1 MYPTDDTIVAISSAA
16 GAGARAIVRLSG
28 PDALSLAGRV
38 FTPEHPA
45 PALEAVGGFR
55 CVDGLL
61 AIEPAGID
69 LPARAYV
76 FRAPRSYTRQ
86 DVVELHLPGSPA
98 AAGAL
103 VDALVAAG
111 ARQAGPG
118 EFTARAFFS
127 GRIDLSAAEAVADV
141 INAADD
147 AQLRSAM
154 SVLGGRVSRL
164 CRGASAR
171 LAEAMATVEASIDL
185 ADEDIHLADA
195 RELSIALAGEARGLR
210 SAAQTA
216 GDMPETAHQP
226 CVVLAG
232 RPNVGKS
239 SLLNALTGQDRAI
252 VSALAGTTRDV
263 LAAPLS
269 LPSGQAAILQDAAG
283 FAQRTETDTKD
294 AAPSSGV
301 AAIVFCQ
308 PSIKG
313 CHASVLGSMS
323 PSPGTCFLRRKHGT
337 PAVRDATDKAL
348 ADRETLAAADQDS
361 LADAA
366 DNAAQ
371 AAVRRADVVC
381 FVLDAAEGLTPEDAN
396 LLERLRQANPNAPMI
411 VLANKADK
419 GIGNCGLRI
428 ADCGLGIA
436 CHGAAEG
443 EAGRLGLS
451 GPKGRQHLAGGVSP
465 RKESFYKQSPE
476 GATERTQVDANGSAF
491 CRPSGAH
498 SDGVPQTGGLRPRLN
513 TSAPSGAKENR
524 KSGLPGTTHSLPV
537 LLTSAV
543 TGQGLDELRGRLGE
557 LLGSSVWR
565 SGEQLGLHARQKRCI
580 LAASA
585 GADRAADLLAGAA
598 DIADVAELVAIEL
611 RAALAELGQVSPDAA
626 GYVSEEILGRIFAR
640 FCVGK

>member
-28 PDALSLAGRV
+28 PAALSLAGRV

-164 CRGASAR
+164 CRDASAA
-171 LAEAMATVEASIDL
+171 LAEAMATVEAAIDL
-185 ADEDIHLADA
+185 ADEDIRLADA
-195 RELSIALAGEARGLR
+195 RELSAALAGEARGLR

-216 GDMPETAHQP
+216 GEMHETANQP
-226 CVVLAG
+226 RVVLAG

-263 LAAPLS
+263 LAAPLA
-269 LPSGQAAILQDAAG
+269 LPSGQAAILQDVAG

-323 PSPGTCFLRRKHGT
+323 PSPGTCLLRRTHGT
-337 PAVRDATDKAL
+337 PAVRDVTDKAL

-361 LADAA
+361 LAAAA

-381 FVLDAAEGLTPEDAN
+381 FVFDGTDGLTPEDAN
-396 LLERLRQANPNAPMI
+396 LLQRLRQANPNAPMI
-411 VLANKADK
+411 VLANKADLS
-419 GIGNCGLRI
+419 IADCGLRI
-428 ADCGLGIA
+428 ADSSIADCPGAPGRIADSSIADCGLRIA
-436 CHGAAEG
+436 DSSIVNCPGAPGTLSSASSSPI
-443 EAGRLGLS
+443 APVSSSASS
-451 GPKGRQHLAGGVSP
+451 GPKGR
-465 RKESFYKQSPE
+465 
-476 GATERTQVDANGSAF
+476 
-491 CRPSGAH
+491 
-498 SDGVPQTGGLRPRLN
+498 LN
-513 TSAPSGAKENR
+513 TVAPFGAGEDD
-524 KSGLPGTTHSLPV
+524 KSELMTGDNPLPV
-537 LLTSAV
+537 LFTSAV
-543 TGQGLDELRGRLGE
+543 TGQGLDELRRRLGE

-565 SGEQLGLHARQKRCI
+565 SGEQLGLHDRQKRCI
-580 LAASA
+580 LAAAA

-598 DIADVAELVAIEL
+598 DIADVAELVAVEL
-611 RAALAELGQVSPDAA
+611 RAVLAELGQVSPDAA

>member
-16 GAGARAIVRLSG
+16 GAAARAIVRLSG
-28 PDALSLAGRV
+28 PGALSLAGRL
-38 FTPEHPA
+38 FTPQHPTA
-45 PALEAVGGFR
+45 ALTAVGGFSF
-55 CVDGLL
+55 VDGLL
-61 AIEPAGID
+61 AIEPAAID

-86 DVVELHLPGSPA
+86 DVVELHMPGSPA

-147 AQLRSAM
+147 AQLRLAM

-164 CRGASAR
+164 CRDASAR

-185 ADEDIHLADA
+185 PDEGIHLADA
-195 RELSIALAGEARGLR
+195 RELSAALAGEARELR
-210 SAAQTA
+210 TAAQTA
-216 GDMPETAHQP
+216 AEMPETAHQP
-226 CVVLAG
+226 RVVLAG

-283 FAQRTETDTKD
+283 FARPDD
-294 AAPSSGV
+294 
-301 AAIVFCQ
+301 
-308 PSIKG
+308 
-313 CHASVLGSMS
+313 S
-323 PSPGTCFLRRKHGT
+323 PAGN
-337 PAVRDATDKAL
+337 D
-348 ADRETLAAADQDS
+348 TLAA
-361 LADAA
+361 AA
-366 DNAAQ
+366 DNAAH
-371 AAVRRADVVC
+371 AALRRADVVC
-381 FVLDAAEGLTPEDAN
+381 FVLDAADGLTPDDAA
-396 LLERLRQANPNAPMI
+396 LLQRLRQANPAAPMI

-419 GIGNCGLRI
+419 RTTDPSQIGQIGDSHLFSKAEIGDCPYF
-428 ADCGLGIA
+428 AD
-436 CHGAAEG
+436 
-443 EAGRLGLS
+443 
-451 GPKGRQHLAGGVSP
+451 
-465 RKESFYKQSPE
+465 
-476 GATERTQVDANGSAF
+476 
-491 CRPSGAH
+491 
-498 SDGVPQTGGLRPRLN
+498 
-513 TSAPSGAKENR
+513 
-524 KSGLPGTTHSLPV
+524 V

-543 TGQGLDELRGRLGE
+543 TGQGLDELRRRLGE
-557 LLGSSVWR
+557 LLGSSVWL

-580 LAASA
+580 LAAAA
-585 GADRAADLLAGAA
+585 GAQRAADLLAAAA
-598 DIADVAELVAIEL
+598 DIADVAELAAVEL
-611 RAALAELGQVSPDAA
+611 RAALAELGQVSPDAG

>member
-111 ARQAGPG
+111 ARQAEPG

-147 AQLRSAM
+147 AQLRLAM

-164 CRGASAR
+164 CRDASAR

-283 FAQRTETDTKD
+283 FAFGYAVASAGFARPGDSI
-294 AAPSSGV
+294 AAGFVRPGDSI
-301 AAIVFCQ
+301 AAGF
-308 PSIKG
+308 
-313 CHASVLGSMS
+313 AR
-323 PSPGTCFLRRKHGT
+323 PG
-337 PAVRDATDKAL
+337 
-348 ADRETLAAADQDS
+348 DS
-361 LADAA
+361 LADHDTLSAAA

-381 FVLDAAEGLTPEDAN
+381 FVLDAAEGLTPEDAD
-396 LLERLRQANPNAPMI
+396 LLQRLRQANPNAPMI

-443 EAGRLGLS
+443 EAGRIACHGAAEGEAGRLGLS
-451 GPKGRQHLAGGVSP
+451 GPKGRQYLAGGVSP

>member
-16 GAGARAIVRLSG
+16 GAAARAIVRLSG

-38 FTPEHPA
+38 FMPESPTA
-45 PALEAVGGFR
+45 ALEAMGGFR
-55 CVDGLL
+55 CVDGVVSFG
-61 AIEPAGID
+61 PASAPID

-103 VDALVAAG
+103 VDALAAAG

-164 CRGASAR
+164 CRDASAR
-171 LAEAMATVEASIDL
+171 LAEAMATAEASIDL

-195 RELSIALAGEARGLR
+195 RELSAALAGEARGLR
-210 SAAQTA
+210 AAAQTA
-216 GDMPETAHQP
+216 GEMPETAHQP
-226 CVVLAG
+226 RVVLAG

-283 FAQRTETDTKD
+283 FARPGGSLGGNDTLS
-294 AAPSSGV
+294 AAV
-301 AAIVFCQ
+301 
-308 PSIKG
+308 
-313 CHASVLGSMS
+313 
-323 PSPGTCFLRRKHGT
+323 
-337 PAVRDATDKAL
+337 
-348 ADRETLAAADQDS
+348 
-361 LADAA
+361 

-381 FVLDAAEGLTPEDAN
+381 FVLDAAEGPTPEDAD

-411 VLANKADK
+411 VLANKAD
-419 GIGNCGLRI
+419 LSI
-428 ADCGLGIA
+428 ADCGPA
-436 CHGAAEG
+436 FAEAT
-443 EAGRLGLS
+443 AGKLRN
-451 GPKGRQHLAGGVSP
+451 LAVL
-465 RKESFYKQSPE
+465 F
-476 GATERTQVDANGSAF
+476 
-491 CRPSGAH
+491 
-498 SDGVPQTGGLRPRLN
+498 
-513 TSAPSGAKENR
+513 TS
-524 KSGLPGTTHSLPV
+524 T
-537 LLTSAV
+537 V
-543 TGQGLDELRGRLGE
+543 TGQGLDELRRHLGE

-565 SGEQLGLHARQKRCI
+565 SGEQLGLHARQRRCI
-580 LAASA
+580 LAASV

-598 DIADVAELVAIEL
+598 DIADVAELVAVEL

>member
-283 FAQRTETDTKD
+283 FAFGY
-294 AAPSSGV
+294 AV
-301 AAIVFCQ
+301 ASAGF
-308 PSIKG
+308 
-313 CHASVLGSMS
+313 AR
-323 PSPGTCFLRRKHGT
+323 PG
-337 PAVRDATDKAL
+337 
-348 ADRETLAAADQDS
+348 DS
-361 LADAA
+361 LGDHDTLSAAA

-381 FVLDAAEGLTPEDAN
+381 FVLDAAEGLTPEDAD
-396 LLERLRQANPNAPMI
+396 LLQRLRQANPNAPMI
-411 VLANKADK
+411 VLANKADLS
-419 GIGNCGLRI
+419 IADCGLRI

>member
-28 PDALSLAGRV
+28 SDALSLAGRV
-38 FTPEHPA
+38 FTPEHLA

-147 AQLRSAM
+147 AQLRLAM

-283 FAQRTETDTKD
+283 FAFGY
-294 AAPSSGV
+294 AV
-301 AAIVFCQ
+301 ASAGFAFGYAVAGAGFAR
-308 PSIKG
+308 PGDS
-313 CHASVLGSMS
+313 LGD
-323 PSPGTCFLRRKHGT
+323 H
-337 PAVRDATDKAL
+337 D
-348 ADRETLAAADQDS
+348 TLAA
-361 LADAA
+361 AA

-381 FVLDAAEGLTPEDAN
+381 FVLDAAEGLTPEDAD

-411 VLANKADK
+411 VLANKADLS
-419 GIGNCGLRI
+419 IADCGLRI
-428 ADCGLGIA
+428 ADLGLPIGGIVVTSEV
-436 CHGAAEG
+436 EG
-443 EAGRLGLS
+443 RISLS
-451 GPKGRQHLAGGVSP
+451 GPKGRQYLAGPWGPLRGGVSP
-465 RKESFYKQSPE
+465 RKEPLYKQSPE
-476 GATERTQVDANGSAF
+476 GATEAAGHLPIVF
-491 CRPSGAH
+491 
-498 SDGVPQTGGLRPRLN
+498 
-513 TSAPSGAKENR
+513 TSAM
-524 KSGLPGTTHSLPV
+524 
-537 LLTSAV
+537 
-543 TGQGLDELRGRLGE
+543 TGQGLDELRRLLGE

-565 SGEQLGLHARQKRCI
+565 SGEQLGLHDRQKRRI
-580 LAASA
+580 LAAAA
-585 GADRAADLLAGAA
+585 GTQRAADLLAGVA
-598 DIADVAELVAIEL
+598 DIADVAELVAVEL

>member
-28 PDALSLAGRV
+28 SDALSLAGRV
-38 FTPEHPA
+38 FTPEHLA

-283 FAQRTETDTKD
+283 FAFGY
-294 AAPSSGV
+294 AV
-301 AAIVFCQ
+301 ASAGFAFGYAVAGAGFAR
-308 PSIKG
+308 PGDS
-313 CHASVLGSMS
+313 LGD
-323 PSPGTCFLRRKHGT
+323 H
-337 PAVRDATDKAL
+337 D
-348 ADRETLAAADQDS
+348 TLAA
-361 LADAA
+361 AA

-381 FVLDAAEGLTPEDAN
+381 FVLDAAEGLTPEDAD

-411 VLANKADK
+411 VLANKADLS
-419 GIGNCGLRI
+419 IADCGLRI
-428 ADCGLGIA
+428 ADLGLPIGGIVVTSEV
-436 CHGAAEG
+436 EG
-443 EAGRLGLS
+443 RISLS
-451 GPKGRQHLAGGVSP
+451 GPKGRQYLAGPWGPLRGGVSP
-465 RKESFYKQSPE
+465 RKEPLYKQSPE
-476 GATERTQVDANGSAF
+476 GATEAAG
-491 CRPSGAH
+491 H
-498 SDGVPQTGGLRPRLN
+498 
-513 TSAPSGAKENR
+513 
-524 KSGLPGTTHSLPV
+524 LPIV
-537 LLTSAV
+537 FTSAV
-543 TGQGLDELRGRLGE
+543 TGQGLDELRRRLGE
-557 LLGSSVWR
+557 LLGSSVWL
-565 SGEQLGLHARQKRCI
+565 SGEQLGLNDRQKRCI
-580 LAASA
+580 LAAAA
-585 GADRAADLLAGAA
+585 GTDLAAGLLAGVA
-598 DIADVAELVAIEL
+598 DIADVAELVAVEL
-611 RAALAELGQVSPDAA
+611 RAVLAELGQVSPDAA

>member
-28 PDALSLAGRV
+28 SDALSLAGRV
-38 FTPEHPA
+38 FTPEHLA

-86 DVVELHLPGSPA
+86 DVVELHLPGSPV

-283 FAQRTETDTKD
+283 FAFGY
-294 AAPSSGV
+294 AV
-301 AAIVFCQ
+301 ASAGF
-308 PSIKG
+308 
-313 CHASVLGSMS
+313 AR
-323 PSPGTCFLRRKHGT
+323 PG
-337 PAVRDATDKAL
+337 
-348 ADRETLAAADQDS
+348 DS
-361 LADAA
+361 LGDHDTLSAAA

-381 FVLDAAEGLTPEDAN
+381 FVLDAAEGLTPEDAD
-396 LLERLRQANPNAPMI
+396 LLQRLRQANPNAPMI
-411 VLANKADK
+411 VLANKADLS
-419 GIGNCGLRI
+419 IADCGLRI

-498 SDGVPQTGGLRPRLN
+498 SEGVPQTGGLRPRPN
-513 TSAPSGAKENR
+513 TVAPSGAREDEKAHKCIACHGE
-524 KSGLPGTTHSLPV
+524 TVPV
-537 LLTSAV
+537 LFTSAV
-543 TGQGLDELRGRLGE
+543 TGQGLDELRRRLGE

-580 LAASA
+580 LAAAA
-585 GADRAADLLAGAA
+585 GTQRAADLLAGAA

-611 RAALAELGQVSPDAA
+611 RVALGELGQVSPDAA

>member
-38 FTPEHPA
+38 FAPEHPA

-55 CVDGLL
+55 CVDGVVSFG
-61 AIEPAGID
+61 PASAPID

-154 SVLGGRVSRL
+154 SVLGGKVSRL
-164 CRGASAR
+164 CRDAAAR

-185 ADEDIHLADA
+185 AGEDIHLADA

-210 SAAQTA
+210 AAARTA
-216 GDMPETAHQP
+216 GEMPETANQP

-263 LAAPLS
+263 LAAPLA

-283 FAQRTETDTKD
+283 FAFGY
-294 AAPSSGV
+294 AV
-301 AAIVFCQ
+301 ASAGFAR
-308 PSIKG
+308 PGGS
-313 CHASVLGSMS
+313 LGD
-323 PSPGTCFLRRKHGT
+323 H
-337 PAVRDATDKAL
+337 D
-348 ADRETLAAADQDS
+348 TLAA
-361 LADAA
+361 AA
-366 DNAAQ
+366 DNAAH

-381 FVLDAAEGLTPEDAN
+381 FVLDAAEGLTPEDAD
-396 LLERLRQANPNAPMI
+396 LLDRLHQANPSAPMI
-411 VLANKADK
+411 VLANKAD
-419 GIGNCGLRI
+419 
-428 ADCGLGIA
+428 LGIA
-436 CHGAAEG
+436 IRQNRPERSRGADCDSTESSRAKSRG
-443 EAGRLGLS
+443 GLS
-451 GPKGRQHLAGGVSP
+451 IGML
-465 RKESFYKQSPE
+465 F
-476 GATERTQVDANGSAF
+476 
-491 CRPSGAH
+491 
-498 SDGVPQTGGLRPRLN
+498 
-513 TSAPSGAKENR
+513 
-524 KSGLPGTTHSLPV
+524 
-537 LLTSAV
+537 TSAV
-543 TGQGLDELRGRLGE
+543 TGQGLDELRRRLGE

-580 LAASA
+580 LAAAA
-585 GADRAADLLAGAA
+585 GAQRSADLLAGVAEV
-598 DIADVAELVAIEL
+598 ADVAELVAVEL

>member
-16 GAGARAIVRLSG
+16 GAGTRAIVRLSG
-28 PDALSLAGRV
+28 PAALSLAGRV
-38 FTPEHPA
+38 FAIEHPSA
-45 PALEAVGGFR
+45 GLEAVGGFR

-61 AIEPAGID
+61 AFGPALAPID

-86 DVVELHLPGSPA
+86 DVVELHIPGSPPV
-98 AAGAL
+98 AGAL

-141 INAADD
+141 INAAND
-147 AQLRSAM
+147 AQLRAAM

-164 CRGASAR
+164 CRDAADR

-185 ADEDIHLADA
+185 ADEDIHLAGA
-195 RELSIALAGEARGLR
+195 RELSIALAGEARELR
-210 SAAQTA
+210 AAAQTA
-216 GDMPETAHQP
+216 GEMPETANQP
-226 CVVLAG
+226 RVVLAG

-269 LPSGQAAILQDAAG
+269 LPSSQAAILQDAAG
-283 FAQRTETDTKD
+283 FAR
-294 AAPSSGV
+294 
-301 AAIVFCQ
+301 
-308 PSIKG
+308 
-313 CHASVLGSMS
+313 
-323 PSPGTCFLRRKHGT
+323 PG
-337 PAVRDATDKAL
+337 
-348 ADRETLAAADQDS
+348 DS
-361 LADAA
+361 LTDHDTLSAAA

-381 FVLDAAEGLTPEDAN
+381 FVLDAAEGLTPEDAD
-396 LLERLRQANPNAPMI
+396 LLERLRQANPSAPMI

-419 GIGNCGLRI
+419 GIAIRQNRPERSRGADCPGAPGRI
-428 ADCGLGIA
+428 ADLGLPIGGIVVTSEV
-436 CHGAAEG
+436 EG
-443 EAGRLGLS
+443 RIGLS
-451 GPKGRQHLAGGVSP
+451 GPKG
-465 RKESFYKQSPE
+465 
-476 GATERTQVDANGSAF
+476 
-491 CRPSGAH
+491 
-498 SDGVPQTGGLRPRLN
+498 RLN
-513 TSAPSGAKENR
+513 TSAPSGAKENE
-524 KSGLPGTTHSLPV
+524 KSGLPGATDSLPV
-537 LLTSAV
+537 LFTSTV
-543 TGQGLDELRGRLGE
+543 TGQGLDELRRRLGE

-565 SGEQLGLHARQKRCI
+565 SGDQLGLHARQKRRI

-585 GADRAADLLAGAA
+585 GADRAAGLLAGAA
-598 DIADVAELVAIEL
+598 DIADVAELVAVEL
-611 RAALAELGQVSPDAA
+611 RAALAELGQVSPDST

>member
-28 PDALSLAGRV
+28 PAALSLSGRV

-154 SVLGGRVSRL
+154 SALGGRVSRL
-164 CRGASAR
+164 CRGAASA
-171 LAEAMATVEASIDL
+171 LGEAMATVEASIDL
-185 ADEDIHLADA
+185 ADEDIHLAGA

-283 FAQRTETDTKD
+283 FAFGYAVASAGFARPGDSI
-294 AAPSSGV
+294 AAGFARPGDSI
-301 AAIVFCQ
+301 AAGFAR
-308 PSIKG
+308 PGDSIG
-313 CHASVLGSMS
+313 DH
-323 PSPGTCFLRRKHGT
+323 
-337 PAVRDATDKAL
+337 D
-348 ADRETLAAADQDS
+348 TLAA
-361 LADAA
+361 AA
-366 DNAAQ
+366 DNAAH

-396 LLERLRQANPNAPMI
+396 LLQRLRQANPNAPMI
-411 VLANKADK
+411 VLANKADLS
-419 GIGNCGLRI
+419 IADCGLRI
-428 ADCGLGIA
+428 ADSGLPVDGIVPPSEVEGRIA
-436 CHGAAEG
+436 IRQNRPERSRGADCDSTESSRAESRG
-443 EAGRLGLS
+443 GLRSPEPVEGRIHAPEDGSMAPGSADDVRHKLTDLS
-451 GPKGRQHLAGGVSP
+451 GPKGR
-465 RKESFYKQSPE
+465 
-476 GATERTQVDANGSAF
+476 
-491 CRPSGAH
+491 
-498 SDGVPQTGGLRPRLN
+498 LN
-513 TSAPSGAKENR
+513 TVAPFGAGEDD
-524 KSGLPGTTHSLPV
+524 KSELMTGDNPLPV
-537 LLTSAV
+537 LFTSAV
-543 TGQGLDELRGRLGE
+543 TGQGLDELRRRLGE

-580 LAASA
+580 LAAAA
-585 GADRAADLLAGAA
+585 GADRAAELLAGAA
-598 DIADVAELVAIEL
+598 DIADVAELVAVEL